1 MNEAILR
8 LKQFWDG
15 LSGAQRFLFFGLPA
29 LIIAG
34 GIAAIALVVSAPPV
48 QAALFSGLEAGD
60 AGGIVEELD
69 KQGIPYTLQNEG
81 ADILVAAKDVYKLR
95 LEMSAKGLPRG
106 NVGFELFDKQRLGIT
121 ETGMRV
127 DYQRALQGE
136 LARTLESL
144 DQVEAANVLLSIAP
158 ETSFMDREARS
169 TASVTLGL
177 RAGALLQGSQ
187 VDGVRHLVSHAVPR
201 LAPEDVTITD
211 SAGNPLGGRLAGED
225 AEALAGMELTDLQHR
240 FQAKVERSLEGKIRN
255 VLEGHY
261 GQGNVSPSVT
271 VEIDFRRI
279 HNESEN
285 YSPVVGDQGI
295 EKRVEETRDK
305 STSQSEA
312 GGGVPGST
320 SNIPGYLGISGGD
333 SAGGNQTSNYST
345 IVDYL
350 VNKKVSLEDLP
361 PGAIKHRSVA
371 VAISTDE
378 FDAAAKQSL
387 ESLVASAIGAN
398 VGGGDVINV
407 QAFQFAQPD
416 TSAVEAG
423 LARQVKSQALNRIL
437 GWVIALLML
446 GIVAVLLRS
455 LVSASAQREQLAF
468 AGAESFGPKA
478 FELEQGPPAEEDEYV
493 LQRLDRLRDSSQ
505 AKMRNEIDRMIDSKP
520 DMVAQLLRTWM
531 LED

>member
-15 LSGAQRFLFFGLPA
+15 LNTAQRFLFFGLPT

-48 QAALFSGLEAGD
+48 QAALFSGLEPGD
-60 AGGIVEELD
+60 AGKIVEELD
-69 KQGIPYTLQNEG
+69 KQGVEYTLQNEG
-81 ADILVAAKDVYKLR
+81 KDILVPAKDVYKLR
-95 LEMSAKGLPRG
+95 LELSAKSLPRG
-106 NVGFELFDKQRLGIT
+106 EVGFELFDKQRLGIT
-121 ETGMRV
+121 ETGMKV

-144 DQVEAANVLLSIAP
+144 DQVEAASVLLSIAP

-169 TASVTLGL
+169 TAAVTLGL
-177 RAGALLQGSQ
+177 RAGALLQPNQ
-187 VDGVRHLVSHAVPR
+187 VDGVRHLVSHAVPH
-201 LAPEDVTITD
+201 LAAEDVTITD
-211 SAGNPLGGRLAGED
+211 SAGNPLGGRVDGED
-225 AEALAGMELTDLQHR
+225 AGALAGVELTDLQHR
-240 FQAKVERSLEGKIRN
+240 FQAKVERSLEGKIRT

-261 GQGNVSPSVT
+261 GQGNVSPAVT
-271 VEIDFRRI
+271 VAIDFRRI
-279 HNESEN
+279 HNESED
-285 YSPVVGDQGI
+285 YTPVVGDQGI
-295 EKRVEETRDK
+295 EKRVEEKRDK
-305 STSQSEA
+305 SSSQADSS
-312 GGGVPGST
+312 GGVPGST

-333 SAGGNQTSNYST
+333 TGSGNQSSNYST

-361 PGAIKHRSVA
+361 PGSITHRSVA
-371 VAISTDE
+371 VAISTDA
-378 FDAAAKQSL
+378 FDAATKTSL
-387 ESLVASAIGAN
+387 EKLVASAIGADIP
-398 VGGGDVINV
+398 GGDVVNV
-407 QAFQFAQPD
+407 QALASTPVD

-423 LARQVKSQALNRIL
+423 LARQVKSQALNRII

-446 GIVAVLLRS
+446 GIVALLLRS
-455 LVSASAQREQLAF
+455 LVGASAQREQLAF
-468 AGAESFGPKA
+468 AGADSFGPKA

-493 LQRLDRLRDSSQ
+493 LQRLDKLRDSSQ
-505 AKMRNEIDRMIDSKP
+505 AKMRAEIDRMIDSRP